1 MLQYN
6 QDRGIV
12 RRQRMDKKMKKL
24 LKSTEFADK
33 AERRVYWKNFLR
45 WNKDVTRLLIIFLV
59 LLVILGV
66 KTGIERTQL
75 KNSLLAGLE
84 VQDEDTF
91 VKSLKGKKSDI
102 KGMSQ
107 YDKYKMG
114 LDYHDGSDSDHD
126 GLSDKEEIEV
136 YGTDPLKSSTAGDL
150 YTDGYKAAND
160 MDLEKSYEMDEQTF
174 HNNNCEEVVL
184 SADDAVSLNAVVED
198 ATDRYSLTDYGIKKI
213 YKGFWISNYSG
224 TFSLDLDKIFSDND
238 ISKSDISIW
247 MYKGDFLAYGL
258 SDLEK
263 CKYKMDGNLAV
274 IEDKL
279 SADTSYYIYVTE
291 KKNILNSIFTSAS
304 HKTQLNSSKDDQAI
318 FLLKESPILHSLG
331 LTKVDVYYP
340 DQDDDEAN
348 IKMEQRAIKLYNLK
362 EDTDEINF
370 IPLSVDKIQ
379 KKYQKLRDTM
389 PKLETKDGLV
399 YNKDGQGNL
408 LLALY
413 GYQCIDDG
421 ITVDAGGNGKN
432 SKDSEKVMYKNHH
445 TKFDPYVDELPFQNF
460 ASQYGHNGNCAGI
473 ARLTSYLFN
482 TGSYPKNGSYD
493 DIKWNLG
500 TDKHNAT
507 LMDPGLSDYKTNS
520 FVDDHSSAFGNYVST
535 DKLTSG
541 EKEFVKMI
549 GAGYQEDNDRLPY
562 LNEYMISNGW
572 NPDWSVAEHM
582 MDYLN
587 KGKILN
593 VGLYLKNGSGHTI
606 TVYDYY
612 YNYAGELI
620 FRVYDSNI
628 PQNHMDDVELN
639 CDGAC
644 YLQCK
649 KVLRSDGTYGMDYLY
664 YPISGETGYL
674 ASTSTN
680 LMSKSAIMVYDEN
693 LNILN

>member
-1 MLQYN
+1 
-6 QDRGIV
+6 
-12 RRQRMDKKMKKL
+12 MDKEMKKI
-24 LKSTEFADK
+24 LKSRKAGDK
-33 AERRVYWKNFLR
+33 AERRAYWKNFFRL
-45 WNKDVTRLLIIFLV
+45 NKDVTRLLIIFLI
-59 LLVILGV
+59 LLAILGG
-66 KTGIERTQL
+66 KTGIKRTQL

-84 VQDEDTF
+84 MQDEDTF
-91 VKSLKGKKSDI
+91 VKSLKEKKSDI

-340 DQDDDEAN
+340 DQNNDEAN

-432 SKDSEKVMYKNHH
+432 SKDSKKIIYKNHH
-445 TKFDPYVDELPFQNF
+445 TKFDPYVDELAFQNF

-562 LNEYMISNGW
+562 LNEYMISNDW

-674 ASTSTN
+674 ASTSAN